1 MASKIPFKIS
11 LFPAIFDGDEAYR
24 PKNSIKT
31 SSAFVYIDCTY
42 ISPNITKPN
51 DSIFFY
57 FHIITVQSL

>member
-42 ISPNITKPN
+42 ISPNIKKPN
-51 DSIFFY
+51 NSIFF
-57 FHIITVQSL
+57 